1 MMLKPTQPVPPLAVP
16 LVGGGRFDIAES
28 RPKAF
33 TLVAVYRGYHCPI
46 CRPWIGSLAERLDS
60 LAALGLAP
68 IAISTDAEDRAAKT
82 KEEWKLSGLPV
93 GYALPIETARA
104 WGLSISRAIS
114 EKEPPLFAEPG
125 VFLVRPDATL
135 FGASVQTMPFTRPSF
150 ADIEAAVRFILEKN
164 YPPRGTA

>member
-1 MMLKPTQPVPPLAVP
+1 MLKPTHPVPSFAVP

-33 TLVAVYRGYHCPI
+33 TLIAVYRGYHCPI
-46 CRPWIGSLAERLDS
+46 CRPWLGSLVARLDS
-60 LAALGLAP
+60 LTALGVAP
-68 IAISTDAEDRAAKT
+68 IAISTDAEDRATRARD
-82 KEEWKLSGLPV
+82 EWKLVDLPV
-93 GYALPIETARA
+93 GYALSIDVARA
-104 WGLSISRAIS
+104 WGLSISSSITA
-114 EKEPPLFAEPG
+114 KEPPLFAEPG

-150 ADIEAAVRFILEKN
+150 ADIETAVRFVLENN